1 MEIKFSADILA
12 SDSESRILGGQIV
25 PFNKV
30 GHTSAGKVM
39 FAEGS
44 FVELDPSK
52 IKLLFEHQNQK
63 PIGKAVSFEV
73 TPDGINAQFK
83 VSKTTRGNDVL
94 VEASDGLR
102 TGFSIGAQILDYTI
116 NKNTG
121 VMEVL
126 ASELLEVSVVAN
138 PAFREDSQITEIAAS
153 ENAAEPNNENEDIVE
168 ENTAVEV
175 EVEASAAE
183 VTVTA
188 TQPIYTKPRVK
199 PLSDGEILAHTLQAA
214 AGNSDARRILV
225 EAADDTANNAGFVL
239 EKGLPTFL
247 SNTFEGRPAVD
258 AIGVQ
263 ALPATGMSFSIPN
276 LTQAPAAAVE
286 GELDDVVTTDLESD
300 TVQLAVEKIAGRQ
313 VVSFELLERSEPSFG
328 DIMIRELR
336 RAYAKTSDEYVL
348 AELLNGTAA
357 TVQAAD
363 WTGLQAF
370 VAKEVPVAYKNTGGL
385 IANELI
391 ASADWWA
398 ELIGAVDGSDRPVF
412 NAVSPSNA
420 SGNVGISAP
429 RGNVFGANLYVDH
442 NISTAG
448 LIDNSAFL
456 VARDAVGVWES
467 PQVSLRTNILSNGSV
482 EILLYGFMS
491 AKVLKSAGVRKY
503 NIA

>member
-1 MEIKFSADILA
+1 MEIKFSADIQA
-12 SDSESRILGGQIV
+12 SDHDSRILGGQIV

-44 FVELDPSK
+44 FVELDPSRV
-52 IKLLFEHQNQK
+52 KLLFEHQNQK
-63 PIGKAVSFEV
+63 PIGKAISFEV

-102 TGFSIGAQILDYTI
+102 TGFSVGAQILDYTI
-116 NKNTG
+116 DKNTG
-121 VMEVL
+121 VMTVT

-188 TQPIYTKPRVK
+188 TQPIYTKPRIK
-199 PLSDGEILAHTLQAA
+199 PLTDGEVLAHTLQAA

-239 EKGLPTFL
+239 EKGIPTFL

-258 AIGVQ
+258 AIGTQ

-276 LTQAPAAAVE
+276 LTQAPVTDVY
-286 GELDDVVTTDLESD
+286 GELDAIGATDLESD
-300 TVQLAVEKIAGRQ
+300 TVQLVVEKIAGRQ
-313 VVSFELLERSEPSFG
+313 LVSFELLERSEPSFG

-336 RAYAKTSDEYVL
+336 RAYAKRSDEYVL
-348 AELLNGTAA
+348 AELLAGGSSA

-363 WTGLQAF
+363 WTGLQKFIAT
-370 VAKEVPVAYKNTGGL
+370 EVPVAYKATGGL

-391 ASADWWA
+391 ANSDWWA
-398 ELIGAVDGSDRPVF
+398 ELIGAVDNSDRPVF

-429 RGNVFGANLYVDH
+429 RGSVFGANLYVDH
-442 NISTAG
+442 NISATG
-448 LIDNSAFL
+448 LVDNSAFL

-467 PQVSLRTNILSNGSV
+467 PQTQLRTNILGDGSV
-482 EILLYGFMS
+482 EVLLYGFMS
-491 AKVLKSAGVRKY
+491 AKVLKPSGVRKY
-503 NIA
+503 QA